1 MKKTILM
8 ILGLLAI
15 GNTFIC
21 TEAKADPE
29 SSKEQS
35 AEPCNPK
42 TFNSICS
49 GDKLL
54 ICAKGEVKVID
65 CSENG
70 NKEKTCAEFK
80 ESKIAR
86 CISEKEKCT
95 QEGEIVIKQTEYGPD
110 QSIRKKYKCEKTV
123 HGALYYHE
131 IRKGNKTNSLNKEIT
146 QNDNVQGKQIED
158 EFKCSKENDLSI
170 RDSRDKAG
178 KITKDYYRCERSAD
192 GILSFRKLTQKEIT
206 DDINKTNNPER
217 PSSSATVNQQEQTKV
232 NIKQKDD
239 NSCNIC
245 DFKERC
251 ENNHIVKCID
261 RQIKRINCKKNKKY
275 NTCMQ
280 TADLK
285 DIQCIS
291 KKDVCSNINDIIT
304 RYETDE
310 HGKKMKRDYQCRKAA
325 NGELLYFNSERADP
339 RPKDSCLDLPF

>member
-1 MKKTILM
+1 MKRIILL
-8 ILGLLAI
+8 IFLSIAAINLAI
-15 GNTFIC
+15 SNDAQAAPT
-21 TEAKADPE
+21 
-29 SSKEQS
+29 SSKDQS
-35 AEPCNPK
+35 GESCNPK

-131 IRKGNKTNSLNKEIT
+131 IRKRNKTNSLNQEIT
-146 QNDNVQGKQIED
+146 QDDNGQSKQIED
-158 EFKCSKENDLSI
+158 DLNCNKENDLRI
-170 RDSRDKAG
+170 RDIRDQAG
-178 KITKDYYRCERSAD
+178 NITKEYYRCERSAD
-192 GILSFRKLTQKEIT
+192 GVLSFRKLTQKEIT
-206 DDINKTNNPER
+206 DDISKTNNPI
-217 PSSSATVNQQEQTKV
+217 PPTSNATVNTQEQTKV
-232 NIKQKDD
+232 NIKQKDE

-261 RQIKRINCKKNKKY
+261 KQIKRINCKKNKKY

-291 KKDVCSNINDIIT
+291 KKDVCSNINESIT

-310 HGKKMKRDYQCRKAA
+310 HEKIMKRDYQCRKAA
-325 NGELLYFNSERADP
+325 NGELLYFYFDH
-339 RPKDSCLDLPF
+339 RPKDSCIDLPF